1 MRKSSTCFQCFL
13 CFPRFLWWFRP
24 ESQKPE
30 QIRTDLAHENPRLGS
45 EVVLSLLLLIN
56 ELSFGQRCKSVLKL
70 KGMDEWN
77 AAPQAGG
84 NKKINDFVVRFA
96 NVNGTGSA
104 SANALFTKA
113 IFRLGVPVT
122 PKNIFPSNIQG
133 LPTWY
138 EVRVSEK
145 GYLGRREGVDLMVAV
160 NPQSMKKDYADVH
173 PGGYF
178 LYDSTKP
185 LPPEYERTDITHLG
199 IPMTALC
206 NEQYSDARQRQLF
219 KNIVYIGALS
229 ALFDIEF
236 TVLEQLIGEQFKGK
250 EKLIEPNIKALTM
263 GVEYVRENF
272 ECPFD
277 LRVER
282 RDLLGD
288 KILYSGNS
296 ACALGAIYA
305 GATVAAW
312 YPITPST
319 SVVDAFAKYAAKYRV
334 DAETGKNNYAI
345 VQAEDELAA
354 IGMVMGACWN
364 GARAFTATSGP
375 GVSLMN
381 EFLGLGYFAEVPTV
395 LIDVQRTGPSTG
407 MPTRTQ
413 QSDILLAA
421 YASHGDTKHPLLFPA
436 SPRECFE
443 MTALAFDLTEQLQTP
458 VIVMTDLDLGMN
470 DHVTQPLTWD
480 DSRAYNRGKVLTA
493 EQLDFLGKSIARMQ
507 TVMDEHDV
515 VTNGNGHVDPGM
527 ASELE
532 AQPHGDHSM
541 TQPLEQFKGK
551 FGRYLDIDDDG
562 IPYRTIPGTHETR
575 GAFVTRGSSRDEY
588 AVYTEDGDAYRRNV
602 DRLNRKWNTAKE
614 LVPAPV
620 FSDAKTRNRDSESN
634 EVIPSA
640 SAETAIQ
647 NPESEIQNAVVFF
660 GTSTYAAE
668 EAIEMLADEGI
679 HLDAMRVRAFPFGR
693 AFREFVDSHDRIF
706 VIEQNRDAQ
715 FKSLMMIE
723 LAIDPAKLVSV
734 LNYDGMPIT
743 ADNIFRQI
751 HTELQR

>member
-1 MRKSSTCFQCFL
+1 MSENVPGAQANSNGNA
-13 CFPRFLWWFRP
+13 P
-24 ESQKPE
+24 KP
-30 QIRTDLAHENPRLGS
+30 
-45 EVVLSLLLLIN
+45 
-56 ELSFGQRCKSVLKL
+56 
-70 KGMDEWN
+70 
-77 AAPQAGG
+77 
-84 NKKINDFVVRFA
+84 KINDFVVRFA

-113 IFRLGVPVT
+113 IFRMGVPVT

-138 EVRVSEK
+138 EVRVSER
-145 GYLGRREGVDLMVAV
+145 GHLGRREGVDLMVAV

-178 LYDSTKP
+178 LYDSSKP
-185 LPPEYERTDITHLG
+185 LPPTFERTDITHIG
-199 IPMTALC
+199 IPLMKLSNAAFT
-206 NEQYSDARQRQLF
+206 DARQRQLF
-219 KNIVYIGALS
+219 KNIIYIGALS

-236 TVLEQLIGEQFKGK
+236 PVLEGLIGEQFKGK
-250 EKLIEPNIKALTM
+250 EKLIEPNIKALNIGT
-263 GVEYVRENF
+263 GYVRENF
-272 ECPFD
+272 ECPFG
-277 LRVER
+277 LRMER

-288 KILYSGNS
+288 KILYGGNS

-305 GATVAAW
+305 GATIAAW

-436 SPRECFE
+436 TPKECFE
-443 MTALAFDLTEQLQTP
+443 MTAEAFDLTEHLQTP
-458 VIVMTDLDLGMN
+458 VIIMTDLDLGMN
-470 DHVTQPLTWD
+470 DHVTEQLEWD
-480 DSRAYNRGKVLTA
+480 DTRAYNRGKVLTA
-493 EQLDFLGKSIARMQ
+493 GQLDAIGGVANNLEVETM
-507 TVMDEHDV
+507 
-515 VTNGNGHVDPGM
+515 TNGDQ
-527 ASELE
+527 AST
-532 AQPHGDHSM
+532 S
-541 TQPLEQFKGK
+541 PLEQFREK

-562 IPYRTIPGTHETR
+562 IPYRTIPGTHETK

-588 AVYTEDGDAYRRNV
+588 AVYTEDGDVYRRNV
-602 DRLNRKWNTAKE
+602 DRLARKWDTAKE
-614 LVPAPV
+614 LVPQPV
-620 FSDAKTRNRDSESN
+620 FYWGDKQDGSGSSPVTHHSSLKNG
-634 EVIPSA
+634 VI
-640 SAETAIQ
+640 
-647 NPESEIQNAVVFF
+647 FF
-660 GTSTYAAE
+660 GTSIFSAE
-668 EAIEMLADEGI
+668 EAIEMLAEENI
-679 HLDAMRVRAFPFGR
+679 TLDAMRVRGFPFGKT
-693 AFREFVDSHDRIF
+693 FREFLDSHEKVF

-723 LAIDPAKLVSV
+723 LGVNPAKLVSV

-751 HTELQR
+751 KRNLDSI